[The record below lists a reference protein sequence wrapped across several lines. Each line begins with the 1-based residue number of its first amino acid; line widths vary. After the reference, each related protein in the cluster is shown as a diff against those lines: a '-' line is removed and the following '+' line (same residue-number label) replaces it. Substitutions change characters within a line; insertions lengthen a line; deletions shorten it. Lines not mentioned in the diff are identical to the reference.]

1 MSYVNDWTDDRSPS
15 ALDKLEKAYLGG
27 CLLVPD
33 WLDFG
38 ATLRPADFST
48 TARGFVFDTMR
59 SFPRRR
65 FDDVLLAAELER
77 TGGPAPVGSWGWIV
91 GDLLDNA
98 AAFEDLM
105 PAYVRSI
112 KEAAALRRASR
123 SDV

>member
-15 ALDKLEKAYLGG
+15 ALDHLEKAYLGA
-27 CLLVPD
+27 CVLVPD

-38 ATLRPADFST
+38 ASLRPEDFST
-48 TARGFVFDTMR
+48 RSRGHIFDTMR

-65 FDDVLLAAELER
+65 FDGVLLAVALEQA
-77 TGGPAPVGSWGWIV
+77 GPAPVASWGWYV
-91 GDLLDNA
+91 GHLMDCA
-98 AAFEDLM
+98 AAIEDLM